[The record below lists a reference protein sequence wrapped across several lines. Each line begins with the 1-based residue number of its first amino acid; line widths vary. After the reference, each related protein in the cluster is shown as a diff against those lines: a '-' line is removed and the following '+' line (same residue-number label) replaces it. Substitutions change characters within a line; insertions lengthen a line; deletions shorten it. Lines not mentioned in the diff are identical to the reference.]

1 MRILQSVPLRTIL
14 ETTERRGDLF
24 PGLMPADGFTLLTAT
39 PKIGKTMFACQAA
52 LAALEGRS
60 FLGFPA
66 GPAVNVLYCDH
77 ESSNDLLQERFDLLQ
92 RDSQDPYALQ
102 FCREHFQLAKD
113 EDVDGLIEIVT
124 SGNHKLVIIDTLATY
139 MYGIDENDAGAVS
152 KPLHG
157 IRRLQRETGT
167 AVLVVAHAPKSENN
181 GRIAAK
187 TRGSNAITAAAST
200 LMVLTGNGRKGKLAI
215 EQRSAPTWSLS
226 LLRRADGFWERDPK
240 EVSQAEA
247 A

>member
-1 MRILQSVPLRTIL
+1 
-14 ETTERRGDLF
+14 
-24 PGLMPADGFTLLTAT
+24 MPADGFTLLTAP

-66 GPAVNVLYCDH
+66 GPAVNVLYCDF

-102 FCREHFQLAKD
+102 FCREHFQLSKNK
-113 EDVDGLIEIVT
+113 DVDGLIEIVAL
-124 SGNHKLVIIDTLATY
+124 GNHKLVIIDTLATY

-157 IRRLQRETGT
+157 IRRLQRETGA

-181 GRIAAK
+181 GRLAAK

-200 LMVLTGNGRKGKLAI
+200 LMVLTGNGKKGKLAI
-215 EQRSAPTWSLS
+215 EQRSSATWSIS
-226 LLRRADGFWERDPK
+226 LLRRSDGFWERDPK
-240 EVSQAEA
+240 EVQRAEVA
-247 A
+247 

>member
-14 ETTERRGDLF
+14 ETTERRGDLI
-24 PGLMPADGFTLLTAT
+24 PGLMPADGITLLTAP

-60 FLGFPA
+60 FLGFPP
-66 GPAVNVLYCDH
+66 GPAVNVLYCDL
-77 ESSNDLLQERFDLLQ
+77 ESSNDLLQERFDLLK
-92 RDSQDPYALQ
+92 RDSRDPYALQ
-102 FCREHFQLAKD
+102 FCRENFQLAKD
-113 EDVDGLIEIVT
+113 DDVDGLIEIVT
-124 SGNHKLVIIDTLATY
+124 AGNHKLVIIDTLATY
-139 MYGIDENDAGAVS
+139 MYGVDENDAGAVS

-157 IRRLQRETGT
+157 IRRLQRETGA

-181 GRIAAK
+181 GRLAAK

-200 LMVLTGNGRKGKLAI
+200 LMVLTGNSKKGKLAI
-215 EQRSAPTWSLS
+215 EQRSAATWSIS
-226 LLRRADGFWERDPK
+226 LLRRPDGFWERDSK
-240 EVSQAEA
+240 EVQQAEA